1 MRDSE
6 SLKITLNSLKNRYK
20 TSTNESD
27 KIRTQQLYKMFVKD
41 LINRDPKYFEQ
52 YKQDIKELGIE
63 LDISSVDIKKE
74 EPKSIDE
81 EKKEIVSIKEDKFI
95 TKLKEDI
102 ENINTLSFITW
113 LNNYKEYIK
122 TIDNKKELNNKVII
136 ILSSKNLD
144 TKYKKMFINAIY
156 EKSNIKSDEIKK
168 DEDKKDKVDNIDKP
182 LNIVRVKKTFN
193 SKVQN
198 MVKEFNMNKL
208 FKEHNLSLE
217 NNKIVDKLGNV
228 LFGKGIAGILYRA
241 IKNKVLNNSAGGKI
255 DENYKKNRYLSML
268 LNMKNKNE
276 YKKKFT
282 DYEEQE
288 ETEEN
293 NLIQKGMGKVK

>member
-20 TSTNESD
+20 TATNESD
-27 KIRTQQLYKMFVKD
+27 KIRAQQLYKMFIKD
-41 LINRDPKYFEQ
+41 LIKNDPKYFEQ
-52 YKQDIKELGIE
+52 YKQDIKELGI
-63 LDISSVDIKKE
+63 DSHINNVDIKKE
-74 EPKSIDE
+74 ESKINE

-122 TIDNKKELNNKVII
+122 TIDNKKELNNKVIV
-136 ILSSKNLD
+136 LLNSKNLD
-144 TKYKKMFINAIY
+144 TKYKKMFINAMD
-156 EKSNIKSDEIKK
+156 EKNNIKSDAIKK
-168 DEDKKDKVDNIDKP
+168 DEEKKDKVDNKDEP

-208 FKEHNLSLE
+208 LKEHNLTLE

-228 LFGKGIAGILYRA
+228 LFGKGIAGILYKV
-241 IKNKVLNNSAGGKI
+241 IKSKVLNNSDDGKI
-255 DENYKKNRYLSML
+255 DKNYKKNRYLSML
-268 LNMKNKNE
+268 LSMKNKNE